1 MRRREFI
8 TLIGAAATAW
18 PLAAGAQQSGK
29 LPIIGVLGVTGL
41 IFGPWVAAFAER
53 LSKLGWIEGR
63 TVIIEYRW
71 SEGRSERVAEI
82 AAELARRGVDVIL
95 AYGGAVAVLRQATAS
110 IPIVFAPANDAI
122 GAGLVASF
130 SHPGGNVTGLSV
142 QQGEIAGK
150 RFELLHQVVP
160 NIRRLG
166 IIFDASYSAAVL
178 ETSNVQ
184 AMAHDV
190 GLEVAPH
197 GIQRAEDI
205 VPAFGALK
213 GQADALYVAQD
224 ALIDANN
231 ALIIT
236 LALSAKL
243 PTISTTPDFAK
254 AGALMS
260 YGPNMPALFRRAAE
274 IVDKILRGTK
284 PGDIPVEQPT
294 EFDLVINLKTA
305 KALNLTIPDKMLAI
319 ANDVI
324 DSQ

>member
-18 PLAAGAQQSGK
+18 PLAAGAQQSGR
-29 LPIIGVLGVTGL
+29 LPIIGILGVTGL

-63 TVIIEYRW
+63 TIIIKYRW
-71 SEGRSERVAEI
+71 SEGRSDRVAEI
-82 AAELARRGVDVIL
+82 ADEFARQGVDVIL
-95 AYGGAVAVLRQATAS
+95 AYGGAVPALRQATAS
-110 IPIVFAPANDAI
+110 IPIVFAPANDAV
-122 GAGLVASF
+122 GTGLVRSL
-130 SHPGGNVTGLSV
+130 SRPGANVTGLSV

-150 RFELLHQVVP
+150 RFELLRQAVP
-160 NIRRLG
+160 NIRRMG
-166 IIFDASYSAAVL
+166 IIFDASYSAAVT
-178 ETSNVQ
+178 EMSNVK
-184 AMAHDV
+184 AIARDV
-190 GLEVAPH
+190 GLEVAAH

-205 VPAFGALK
+205 VPAFDALK
-213 GQADALYVAQD
+213 SQADALYVAQD

-236 LALSAKL
+236 LALGAKL

-274 IVDKILRGTK
+274 IVDKILHGIK

-305 KALNLTIPDKMLAI
+305 KALGLIIPDKLLLL
-319 ANDVI
+319 ANDVVE
-324 DSQ
+324 